1 MSPEKAIEVLRSIY
15 GIRLRLP
22 QTQKSKLILIDKA
35 EEQQIILK
43 TFGI

>member
-1 MSPEKAIEVLRSIY
+1 
-15 GIRLRLP
+15 IRLRLP

-43 TFGI
+43 AFGI